1 MTWENFVEL
10 IRLEIPD
17 RQMAEEV
24 EILPESRLIED
35 LGYDSLAVV
44 ELLSQMEQLYDI
56 DYTML
61 DNFSERFN
69 VCGDIFEGM
78 KELMGK

>member
-44 ELLSQMEQLYDI
+44 ELLLQMEQLYDI